1 MSTNILANSASSV
14 NRPLTTFSQQ
24 GTVNEFFNVF
34 SIFWKY
40 IIAIFALVWFLYSVS
55 KRKLTQGRKKMMGG

>member
-34 SIFWKY
+34 SVFWKY
-40 IIAIFALVWFLYSVS
+40 IIAIFALVWFLYRDS
-55 KRKLTQGRKKMMGG
+55 KRNSKQSRKKMMGG

>member
-1 MSTNILANSASSV
+1 MSTNVLANSASSV

-24 GTVNEFFNVF
+24 GMVNEFFNVF

-40 IIAIFALVWFLYSVS
+40 IIAIFALVWFLYRAS
-55 KRKLTQGRKKMMGG
+55 KRNSKQGRNKMMGG